1 MKFRAAFGFLFLVC
15 LLFALELSLLTGCAQ
30 IVRPTGGPRDTLPP
44 VLDSAA
50 STPNLQTNFKDR
62 EINLTY
68 QEFLQ
73 LGDVFSQV
81 VVSPPL
87 EFRPEIKLEKKF
99 KTISFTFDERET
111 LRPDATYTINF
122 GEAIKDFTEGNV
134 ADARFVFSTG
144 DYIDSLQIRG
154 KIVDAY
160 TGLGVDKVLLMLYDN
175 LSDTVVRT
183 ERPFYFAKTGPK
195 GEFLIQNLKADTF
208 KVFALDDQ
216 DLNYQFNQ
224 ATERIGFLDS
234 LIIIN
239 DSVKHDLRIRLF
251 TEEPPLRLNDQEHKQ
266 YGLVKLFFN
275 REPYDL
281 QLNYDNQGQYYYQ
294 ETDGDT
300 LRIWYNEATT
310 PVDWSVYVQADTI
323 RDTVRVKKLDRNTF
337 LQKARL
343 RQTNVATG
351 NRLLVIN
358 PNEGVILEFNHPI
371 ETTDTSKIRLLADS
385 TKTPVAFRLLRDS
398 SERKK
403 LVVQTKWTPD
413 IDYELQLHPGA
424 LQDCFGLSNTDTL
437 KRPYKAKGIDQYGI
451 INLTVNRLDSAKAY
465 AIELL
470 FKDKVVDQGR
480 ARFDTSFYLVKK
492 GLEPGKYTV
501 RIIED
506 LNDNGRWDP
515 GHYDSGRQ
523 PEKVYTSILEEVRP
537 NWEVEA
543 KVGLG
548 EGGPP
553 EPSPSSQPP
562 PPGQG
567 RRN

>member
-1 MKFRAAFGFLFLVC
+1 MKFRAAFGFIFLIS
-15 LLFALELSLLTGCAQ
+15 LLSILEFSLLTGCAQ
-30 IVRPTGGPRDTLPP
+30 IVRPTGGPRDTIPP

-50 STPNLQTNFKDR
+50 STPNFQTNFQDR

-111 LRPDATYTINF
+111 LRPDATYTVNF

-134 ADARFVFSTG
+134 AEARFVFSTG
-144 DYIDSLQIRG
+144 DYIDSLEIRG
-154 KIVDAY
+154 KIVDAF
-160 TGLGVDKVLLMLYDN
+160 TGTGVDKVLFMLYDN

-183 ERPFYFAKTGPK
+183 ERPFYFARTGPK
-195 GEFLIQNLKADTF
+195 GDFLIQNVKSDTF
-208 KVFALDDQ
+208 KVFALADQ

-239 DSVKHDLRIRLF
+239 DSIKHDIRIRLF
-251 TEEPPLRLNDQEHKQ
+251 TEEPPLRLDNQEQKQ

-275 REPYDL
+275 KKPYDL
-281 QLNYDNQGQYYYQ
+281 ELNYDDNGQYYYR
-294 ETDGDT
+294 ETEGDT
-300 LRIWYNEATT
+300 VRIWYDESTIAG
-310 PVDWSVYVQADTI
+310 DWSVYVRADTI
-323 RDTVRVKKLDRNTF
+323 RDTIRVKKLDRNAF
-337 LQKARL
+337 LKKARL
-343 RQTNVATG
+343 RQTNVQPG
-351 NRLLVIN
+351 NRLLSIN
-358 PNEGVILEFNHPI
+358 PNEGVILQFNHPI
-371 ETTDTSKIRLLADS
+371 EITDTSKIRLLADS
-385 TKTPVAFRLLRDS
+385 TQTPVAFRLLRDT

-403 LVVQTKWTPD
+403 LVVQTKWTPQ
-413 IDYELQLHPGA
+413 INYELQLYPGA

-437 KRPYKAKGIDQYGI
+437 KRPYKAKGADQYGT
-451 INLTVNRLDSAKAY
+451 INLTVNRLDDSKAY

-470 FKDKVVDQGR
+470 FKDNVIDRGR
-480 ARFDTSFYLVKK
+480 ARYDTSFYLVKK
-492 GLEPGKYTV
+492 GLDPGKYTV

-523 PEKVYTSILEEVRP
+523 PEQVFTSVLEEVRP

-543 KVGLG
+543 KVALG
-548 EGGPP
+548 EGGPTGP
-553 EPSPSSQPP
+553 PPSSQPP
-562 PPGQG
+562 PGQD